1 MRAFRSFSVTS
12 LSVLSLVAAALGIA
26 LLSYAAH
33 AETVTATGSLI
44 MKDAYGTQTKW
55 GRSLVLPENGKV
67 VRVMYG
73 SYGFSIL
80 DMEGNTVGDY
90 LMPEHAVGQEL
101 VAGEYSIVPYVCAK
115 HRHHHVEVTV
125 EY

>member
-1 MRAFRSFSVTS
+1 MRKFMVPI
-12 LSVLSLVAAALGIA
+12 AACG
-26 LLSYAAH
+26 LLAAMLP
-33 AETVTATGSLI
+33 ASAGTITGTGSLI
-44 MKDAYGTQTKW
+44 MKDSYNSQTHW
-55 GRSLVLPENGKV
+55 GRSLVLPSDGKV

-80 DMEGNTVGDY
+80 DKDGNTVADF
-90 LMPEHAVGQEL
+90 LLPEMAVGTEL
-101 VAGEYSIVPYVCAK
+101 AAGEYSIVPYVCAK

>member
-1 MRAFRSFSVTS
+1 MRAAAS
-12 LSVLSLVAAALGIA
+12 LSALSLLAAVSIA
-26 LLSYAAH
+26 LLPGVSLAD
-33 AETVTATGSLI
+33 TVTATGSRI
-44 MKDAYGTQTKW
+44 MKDNYGTQTKW
-55 GRSLVLPENGKV
+55 GRSLVLPQDGKV

-80 DMEGNTVGDY
+80 DMQGNTVGDY
-90 LMPEHAVGQEL
+90 LLPEHAVGQEL
-101 VAGEYSIVPYVCAK
+101 AAGEYSIVPYVCAK